1 MNRPAAPALGP
12 SHPPR
17 TSNPTQN
24 PNPRTENPRTPA
36 PRTCRRPVVVRDIE
50 AVVARMARIPARQAS
65 SSDRERLRTLEESL
79 ERVVFGQNEAVHL
92 VAQAIKRSRAG
103 LGQPD
108 RPAGCFLFTGPTGV
122 GKTELAKQLAIQLG
136 NEFIR
141 FDMSEYMEKHAVAR
155 LIGAPPGYVGFEQG
169 GQLVD
174 AVRTHPYSV
183 VLLDEIEKAH
193 PDIYNILLQVMD
205 HATLTDNTGRKADFR
220 NVVLILT
227 SNAGSREMSAKSIGF
242 ADGAASEAIDEAMRR
257 AAAGKSKAAIERVFS
272 PEFRNRLDAIVTF
285 RSLTPDGHGDHRREV
300 HPAARSAARR
310 AARRDHAHAGGARVA
325 GQRRATTRSSARG
338 RSRASSSATSAIR

>member
-1 MNRPAAPALGP
+1 
-12 SHPPR
+12 
-17 TSNPTQN
+17 
-24 PNPRTENPRTPA
+24 
-36 PRTCRRPVVVRDIE
+36 
-50 AVVARMARIPARQAS
+50 MARIPARQAS

-79 ERVVFGQNEAVHL
+79 ERVVFGQQEAVHL

-103 LGQPD
+103 LALPE

-122 GKTELAKQLAIQLG
+122 GKTELAKQLALLLG

-193 PDIYNILLQVMD
+193 EDIYNILLQVMD

-220 NVVLILT
+220 NAVLILT
-227 SNAGSREMSAKSIGF
+227 SNAGSREMSAG
-242 ADGAASEAIDEAMRR
+242 IDRLRR
-257 AAAGKSKAAIERVFS
+257 RRTGWQSQVGH
-272 PEFRNRLDAIVTF
+272 
-285 RSLTPDGHGDHRREV
+285 RSGLQPGV
-300 HPAARSAARR
+300 PQPS
-310 AARRDHAHAGGARVA
+310 RRDRHLQGAHAGGDGNDRREVRDAAREPA
-325 GQRRATTRSSARG
+325 EGSQGGHHARRPRRARGWRRRATTRKWARVRSA
-338 RSRASSSATSAIR
+338 ASSSAKCAIR